1 MKPVDPAEV
10 SALLDGELSP
20 ERAEQVRRAIAED
33 SELRCVFEELSAV
46 HRDLITCAVAAR
58 FHPRISLAKSTSFPA
73 VGVLGLTLAMLTL
86 RLMVKLL
93 PLGIGVAFQ
102 ATALV
107 LVLLWVFFYLVPLTH
122 DEGWRIVGAE
132 AVASPTAS

>member
-33 SELRCVFEELSAV
+33 SELGCVFEELSAV
-46 HRDLITCAVAAR
+46 HRDLITCAAAAR
-58 FHPRISLAKSTSFPA
+58 FRPRISLAKSTSFPA
-73 VGVLGLTLAMLTL
+73 VGVVGLALAMLIL
-86 RLMVKLL
+86 RLTIKLL
-93 PLGIGVAFQ
+93 PFGVGVVFQ

-107 LVLLWVFFYLVPLTH
+107 LVLLWMFSCLVRLTH
-122 DEGWRIVGAE
+122 DEQWRILGAE
-132 AVASPTAS
+132 APNTA